1 MVPTRDIVSVL
12 LIIVGIVLFLYGA
25 NYYVAAIGYAGV
37 GFFISGFVV
46 YAVWKMYEISTKG
59 KSVQNP

>member
-25 NYYVAAIGYAGV
+25 NYYVAAIGYTGV
-37 GFFISGFVV
+37 GLFIGGFVV
-46 YAVWKMYEISTKG
+46 YAVWKVYAISTKG
-59 KSVQNP
+59 KSSQNP